1 MAQKLENLLDIIN
14 SGSFDNPP
22 AGLGGMLGGFNFL
35 GGLPPVNIP
44 LRDTGPTLGPDDFGS
59 YTIPMSDPTYRSGF
73 DYARSIAGG
82 IPMSQVIAP
91 GVSYSPEQPGG
102 YTQADLNA
110 PVVTPPV
117 ETPPVQEPDIQDFLG
132 TGIGGV
138 RIPVDR
144 TKLPPLRDIFGG
156 FQKPDLRPDI
166 QPITP
171 PIQTPPAID
180 IDAIRQQIA
189 ESGIDFG
196 NLLGIPKIEQPDLSQ
211 FVRRED
217 IPTLIPD
224 VPTGRD
230 FSVDREQLIEDIR
243 SGIDLPVYEAPDLSQ
258 FVRREDIPS
267 LIPSVPTGGDFSI
280 DREELI
286 KDIREGIEIPKYEMP
301 DLSQFA
307 RLEDIPTVPTFDREA
322 LIRDIRSG
330 IDIPQP
336 PSIDR
341 EALIR
346 DITGRIDIPKPPSI
360 DRQAL
365 IEDIRSG
372 IELPTYQAPDL
383 SGFAR
388 LEDIPKIPSREDFL
402 SIAREGIEIPQY
414 QAPDLSGFARLEDIP
429 TFDPN
434 VLKQDILMSIPQQQ
448 VPDVSQFV
456 TQEDI
461 QQAISGIDIPTYQ
474 APDLSGFA
482 RLEDIPTFDPS
493 GLQQQ
498 ISGLQQ
504 QVGSITP
511 FDASAL
517 QQQIAANQAAIAG
530 INIPTYQVP
539 DVSQFVTQED
549 IQQAIAGIPTPTTP
563 DISGLITQEQLQ
575 SALAGIPQPET
586 QDLSGLLSRISE
598 LESSLAALQQPTGS
612 TFSISQEEPIGLF

>member
-1 MAQKLENLLDIIN
+1 MAYKFR
-14 SGSFDNPP
+14 SRNPETGEMELYED
-22 AGLGGMLGGFNFL
+22 AGRSIPVDFGGMNL
-35 GGLPPVNIP
+35 
-44 LRDTGPTLGPDDFGS
+44 TGMPNLDYLQNLANLVQQQQGPQLGPDEFGS
-59 YTIPMSDPTYRSGF
+59 YSIPMSDPTYRSGF

-91 GVSYSPEQPGG
+91 GVSYSPEQPMG
-102 YTQADLNA
+102 YTQEQLNT
-110 PVVTPPV
+110 PVGTTPV
-117 ETPPVQEPDIQDFLG
+117 ETPTYQEPDDPSFLG

-138 RIPVDR
+138 NIPLYKD
-144 TKLPPLRDIFGG
+144 KMPPLRDIFGG

-171 PIQTPPAID
+171 PIQTPPTID

-230 FSVDREQLIEDIR
+230 FSVDREALIR
-243 SGIDLPVYEAPDLSQ
+243 
-258 FVRREDIPS
+258 
-267 LIPSVPTGGDFSI
+267 
-280 DREELI
+280 
-286 KDIREGIEIPKYEMP
+286 DIREGIEIPKYEMP

-330 IDIPQP
+330 IDIP
-336 PSIDR
+336 
-341 EALIR
+341 
-346 DITGRIDIPKPPSI
+346 KPPSI

-372 IELPTYQAPDL
+372 IELPTYQTPDL

-388 LEDIPKIPSREDFL
+388 LEDIPQIPTFDPRDYREDFL
-402 SIAREGIEIPQY
+402 SIAREGIDIPQY
-414 QAPDLSGFARLEDIP
+414 E
-429 TFDPN
+429 
-434 VLKQDILMSIPQQQ
+434 
-448 VPDVSQFV
+448 
-456 TQEDI
+456 
-461 QQAISGIDIPTYQ
+461 

-493 GLQQQ
+493 SLQQQ

-504 QVGSITP
+504 QFGSITP

-530 INIPTYQVP
+530 INIPTYQAP
-539 DVSQFVTQED
+539 NLSAYDARIAELE
-549 IQQAIAGIPTPTTP
+549 QQLAGLQTPTGGRFSV
-563 DISGLITQEQLQ
+563 DQQL
-575 SALAGIPQPET
+575 P
-586 QDLSGLLSRISE
+586 R
-598 LESSLAALQQPTGS
+598 
-612 TFSISQEEPIGLF
+612 GLF

>member
-1 MAQKLENLLDIIN
+1 MATGIPNTEILFDLEALAGLENR
-14 SGSFDNPP
+14 
-22 AGLGGMLGGFNFL
+22 
-35 GGLPPVNIP
+35 LPPNVARNIVGGISQRNIP
-44 LRDTGPTLGPDDFGS
+44 VVQPT
-59 YTIPMSDPTYRSGF
+59 TDPTYRSGF

-91 GVSYSPEQPGG
+91 GVSYSPEMPGG
-102 YTQADLNA
+102 YTQEQLNT
-110 PVVTPPV
+110 PVGTTPV
-117 ETPPVQEPDIQDFLG
+117 EPPPPVQEPDIPSFLG

-156 FQKPDLRPDI
+156 VPM
-166 QPITP
+166 QPP
-171 PIQTPPAID
+171 VETPPAID
-180 IDAIRQQIA
+180 LDAIRQQIA

-196 NLLGIPKIEQPDLSQ
+196 NLLGIPKYEAPDLSQ

-217 IPTLIPD
+217 VPSLIPD

-230 FSVDREQLIEDIR
+230 FSVDK
-243 SGIDLPVYEAPDLSQ
+243 
-258 FVRREDIPS
+258 
-267 LIPSVPTGGDFSI
+267 
-280 DREELI
+280 EELI

-307 RLEDIPTVPTFDREA
+307 RLEDIPTVPT
-322 LIRDIRSG
+322 L
-330 IDIPQP
+330 
-336 PSIDR
+336 DR

-360 DRQAL
+360 DREQL

-429 TFDPN
+429 TFDPTG
-434 VLKQDILMSIPQQQ
+434 LQEQITALQQR
-448 VPDVSQFV
+448 P
-456 TQEDI
+456 
-461 QQAISGIDIPTYQ
+461 G
-474 APDLSGFA
+474 
-482 RLEDIPTFDPS
+482 FDPS

-498 ISGLQQ
+498 IGGLQKEIGAIPQ
-504 QVGSITP
+504 
-511 FDASAL
+511 FDPTGL
-517 QQQIAANQAAIAG
+517 QEQIAANQAAIAG

-549 IQQAIAGIPTPTTP
+549 IQKAIAGIDMPTYQAP
-563 DISGLITQEQLQ
+563 DLSAYDVRLAELEQQ
-575 SALAGIPQPET
+575 LAG
-586 QDLSGLLSRISE
+586 
-598 LESSLAALQQPTGS
+598 LQQPTGGR
-612 TFSISQEEPIGLF
+612 FSISQPAPRGLI

>member
-1 MAQKLENLLDIIN
+1 MAYKFR
-14 SGSFDNPP
+14 SRNPETGEMELYED
-22 AGLGGMLGGFNFL
+22 AGRSIPVDFGGMNL
-35 GGLPPVNIP
+35 
-44 LRDTGPTLGPDDFGS
+44 TGMPNLDYLQNLANLVQQQQGPQLGPDEFGS
-59 YTIPMSDPTYRSGF
+59 YSIPMSDPTYRSGF

-91 GVSYSPEQPGG
+91 GVSYSPEQPMG
-102 YTQADLNA
+102 YTQEQLNT
-110 PVVTPPV
+110 PVGTTPV
-117 ETPPVQEPDIQDFLG
+117 ETPTYQEPDDPSFLG

-138 RIPVDR
+138 NIPLYKD
-144 TKLPPLRDIFGG
+144 KMPPLRDIFGG

-171 PIQTPPAID
+171 PIQTPPTID

-230 FSVDREQLIEDIR
+230 FSVDREALIR
-243 SGIDLPVYEAPDLSQ
+243 
-258 FVRREDIPS
+258 
-267 LIPSVPTGGDFSI
+267 
-280 DREELI
+280 
-286 KDIREGIEIPKYEMP
+286 DIREGIEIPKYEMP

-330 IDIPQP
+330 IDIP
-336 PSIDR
+336 
-341 EALIR
+341 
-346 DITGRIDIPKPPSI
+346 KPPSI

-372 IELPTYQAPDL
+372 IELPTYQ
-383 SGFAR
+383 
-388 LEDIPKIPSREDFL
+388 
-402 SIAREGIEIPQY
+402 
-414 QAPDLSGFARLEDIP
+414 
-429 TFDPN
+429 T
-434 VLKQDILMSIPQQQ
+434 
-448 VPDVSQFV
+448 
-456 TQEDI
+456 
-461 QQAISGIDIPTYQ
+461 
-474 APDLSGFA
+474 PDLSGFA

-493 GLQQQ
+493 SLQQQ

-504 QVGSITP
+504 QFGSITP

-530 INIPTYQVP
+530 INIPTYQAP
-539 DVSQFVTQED
+539 NLSAYDARIAELE
-549 IQQAIAGIPTPTTP
+549 QQLAGLQTPTGGRFSV
-563 DISGLITQEQLQ
+563 DQQL
-575 SALAGIPQPET
+575 P
-586 QDLSGLLSRISE
+586 R
-598 LESSLAALQQPTGS
+598 
-612 TFSISQEEPIGLF
+612 GLF

>member
-1 MAQKLENLLDIIN
+1 MATGIPNTEILFDLEALANLQNRL
-14 SGSFDNPP
+14 PP
-22 AGLGGMLGGFNFL
+22 DVAKNIPTGPGGFMQN
-35 GGLPPVNIP
+35 
-44 LRDTGPTLGPDDFGS
+44 LRNVVTQQPQLGPDDFGS
-59 YTIPMSDPTYRSGF
+59 YVIPPSDPTYRTGF

-102 YTQADLNA
+102 YTQAQLNT
-110 PVVTPPV
+110 PVGTTPV
-117 ETPPVQEPDIQDFLG
+117 ETPPPPPPVQEPDIPSFLG

-144 TKLPPLRDIFGG
+144 DMKMPPLRDIFSG

-243 SGIDLPVYEAPDLSQ
+243 SGIDLP
-258 FVRREDIPS
+258 
-267 LIPSVPTGGDFSI
+267 T
-280 DREELI
+280 
-286 KDIREGIEIPKYEMP
+286 
-301 DLSQFA
+301 
-307 RLEDIPTVPTFDREA
+307 
-322 LIRDIRSG
+322 
-330 IDIPQP
+330 
-336 PSIDR
+336 
-341 EALIR
+341 
-346 DITGRIDIPKPPSI
+346 
-360 DRQAL
+360 
-365 IEDIRSG
+365 
-372 IELPTYQAPDL
+372 
-383 SGFAR
+383 
-388 LEDIPKIPSREDFL
+388 
-402 SIAREGIEIPQY
+402 Y

-461 QQAISGIDIPTYQ
+461 QRAISGIDIPTYQ
-474 APDLSGFA
+474 APDLSAYDA
-482 RLEDIPTFDPS
+482 RIAELEQQLA
-493 GLQQQ
+493 GLQ
-498 ISGLQQ
+498 
-504 QVGSITP
+504 
-511 FDASAL
+511 
-517 QQQIAANQAAIAG
+517 
-530 INIPTYQVP
+530 
-539 DVSQFVTQED
+539 
-549 IQQAIAGIPTPTTP
+549 TPTGGRFSV
-563 DISGLITQEQLQ
+563 DQQL
-575 SALAGIPQPET
+575 P
-586 QDLSGLLSRISE
+586 R
-598 LESSLAALQQPTGS
+598 
-612 TFSISQEEPIGLF
+612 GLF